1 MPDQR
6 QGKARSGVQTH
17 NRAPIDCRARSGGG
31 GDESGC
37 ARTSSS
43 PYCTN
48 APSAAPA
55 QPAKHV
61 GVSGVS
67 GLGTGRTYST
77 KVRERGS
84 GGKGAGRRTVVEES
98 LDPMSPQSRSM
109 QKSPAGGATLVA
121 RAGKLVLAVNKSAKG
136 WG

>member
-1 MPDQR
+1 M
-6 QGKARSGVQTH
+6 V
-17 NRAPIDCRARSGGG
+17 
-31 GDESGC
+31 
-37 ARTSSS
+37 
-43 PYCTN
+43 
-48 APSAAPA
+48 
-55 QPAKHV
+55 
-61 GVSGVS
+61 
-67 GLGTGRTYST
+67 TGRTYST